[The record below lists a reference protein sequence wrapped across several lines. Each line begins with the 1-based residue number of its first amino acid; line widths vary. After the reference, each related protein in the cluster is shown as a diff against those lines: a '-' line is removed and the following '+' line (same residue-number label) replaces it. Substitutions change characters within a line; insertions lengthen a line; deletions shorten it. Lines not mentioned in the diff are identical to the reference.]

1 MRLMKY
7 FWVLVFGFLM
17 IGNAMAGE
25 EVTVAQRFDQMMK
38 PVADALWKIVMFDFQ
53 ISGQSLPIVLV
64 VLGGTAIF
72 LTIYFK
78 FLNLRAIGL
87 AFRTVSGKYTDKD
100 APGQIT
106 HFQALTA
113 ALSATVGLGNI
124 AGVAVAVSIGG
135 PGATFWMVLMGLCGM
150 TTKFC
155 ECTLGVKY
163 RKIDDQGR
171 AHGGAMYYLSRGLK
185 EKGLGGLGKVLAVMF
200 AVMCVCSAI
209 GAGNM
214 FQVNQAASQ
223 VSDSFHIFQESKVW
237 FGVILAVV
245 VGMVII
251 GGIVSIARVTSF
263 LIPLMCG
270 MYVLVALAI
279 IFTHL
284 DHVGDAF
291 AQIFS
296 GAFAPIAVGGGFV
309 GVMIQ
314 GIQRA
319 AFSNE
324 AGIGSAPIA
333 HSAVKT
339 RKPASEGLVALLEP
353 FTDTVVVCTM
363 TALVLII
370 TGMWKVDAIAKS
382 DGALLYAQ
390 PVAEQVE
397 SSKTKAKPEGGEVGK
412 AIAVAK
418 VTNVVKKLDPGAEMR
433 FIGKSKDEKFGE
445 VWQGEG
451 VASLW
456 VELKTVKEVK
466 GVGKTSRAFGEK
478 FDWFPK
484 LLAIAVLLF
493 AFSTM
498 ISWSYYGEQA
508 VIYLCGGP
516 NPAAILLYKL
526 FFCGFVVVGSVAS
539 LDNVLKISDAMLFA
553 MVLPNMVGLYL
564 LLPVI
569 KRELAD
575 FRAHVAE
582 IENSSEG

>member
-1 MRLMKY
+1 MFNIRFSKLLSVFFLLSLMMGTASAETGDSITHK
-7 FWVLVFGFLM
+7 
-17 IGNAMAGE
+17 
-25 EVTVAQRFDQMMK
+25 FDTALE
-38 PVADALWKIVMFDFQ
+38 PIANFLWKIIMFDFKVQ
-53 ISGQSLPIVLV
+53 GHSLPVVLV
-64 VLGGTAIF
+64 ILGGTAIF

-78 FLNLRAIGL
+78 FLNIRALGM
-87 AFRTVSGKYTDKD
+87 AFRTVRGKYTDKD

-135 PGATFWMVLMGLCGM
+135 PGATFWMILMGLCGM

-171 AHGGAMYYLSRGLK
+171 VHGGAMYYLSSGLK
-185 EKGLGGLGKVLAVMF
+185 EKGLGGLGKVLAVLF
-200 AVMCVCSAI
+200 AIMCVCSAI

-214 FQVNQAASQ
+214 FQINQAASQ
-223 VSDSFHIFQESKVW
+223 VSDSFGIFQDSKVW
-237 FGVILAVV
+237 FGVIMAAVV
-245 VGMVII
+245 GLVII

-270 MYVLVALAI
+270 MYVIVAMAI

-284 DHVGDAF
+284 DEVGGAF
-291 AQIFS
+291 SQIIG

-309 GVMIQ
+309 GVLIQ

-324 AGIGSAPIA
+324 AGIGSSPIA

-370 TGMWKVDAIAKS
+370 TGMWKVDAIVKV
-382 DGALLYAQ
+382 DGTPLYAQ
-390 PVAEQVE
+390 PGLEQTVVKDVA
-397 SSKTKAKPEGGEVGK
+397 KGGE
-412 AIAVAK
+412 
-418 VTNVVKKLDPGAEMR
+418 LR
-433 FIGKSKDEKFGE
+433 LIGKSEDKKFGE
-445 VWQGEG
+445 VWQENSTD
-451 VASLW
+451 SLW
-456 VELKTVKEVK
+456 VAYSDVNKVE
-466 GVGKTSRAFGEK
+466 GIGKTSRAFGEK

-484 LLAIAVLLF
+484 LLAVAVLLF

-516 NPAAILLYKL
+516 HTTAIMLYKL
-526 FFCGFVVVGSVAS
+526 AFCGFVVVGSVAS

-553 MVLPNMVGLYL
+553 MVIPNMIGLYV
-564 LLPVI
+564 LLPVV
-569 KRELAD
+569 KREFAD
-575 FRAHVAE
+575 FCKHVE
-582 IENSSEG
+582 KIESGE

>member
-1 MRLMKY
+1 MINIRFPKFLTFLFM
-7 FWVLVFGFLM
+7 LPFLM
-17 IGNAMAGE
+17 GTASA
-25 EVTVAQRFDQMMK
+25 AQSGDDLAHRFDTALK
-38 PVADALWKIVMFDFQ
+38 PVADFLWKIIMFDFPLA
-53 ISGQSLPIVLV
+53 GNAVPVVLV
-64 VLGGTAIF
+64 ILGGTAIF

-78 FLNLRAIGL
+78 FLNISALGM
-87 AFRTVSGKYTDKD
+87 AFRTVRGKYTDKD

-163 RKIDDQGR
+163 RKIDDKGR
-171 AHGGAMYYLSRGLK
+171 VHGGAMYYLSQGLQ
-185 EKGLGGLGKVLAVMF
+185 EKGLGGLGKVLAILF

-223 VSDSFHIFQESKVW
+223 ISDSFGIFQDSKVW
-237 FGVILAVV
+237 FGVILAIV
-245 VGMVII
+245 VGLVII
-251 GGIVSIARVTSF
+251 GGIVAIARVTSF

-270 MYVLVALAI
+270 MYVVVAIAILV
-279 IFTHL
+279 THL

-291 AQIFS
+291 AQIFA
-296 GAFAPIAVGGGFV
+296 GAFAPVAVGGGIV
-309 GVMIQ
+309 GVLIQ

-370 TGMWKVDAIAKS
+370 TGMWKVDAIVKT
-382 DGALLYAQ
+382 DGTPLYAQ
-390 PVAEQVE
+390 PGIEQTVVE
-397 SSKTKAKPEGGEVGK
+397 TLDEGTQLRLIGES
-412 AIAVAK
+412 
-418 VTNVVKKLDPGAEMR
+418 D
-433 FIGKSKDEKFGE
+433 DEKFRE
-445 VWQGEG
+445 VWQED
-451 VASLW
+451 ADSLW
-456 VELKTVKEVK
+456 VQMKTENPDGDGLVAVKNVEKVE
-466 GVGKTSRAFGEK
+466 GIGKTSRAFGEK
-478 FDWFPK
+478 FKWFPK
-484 LLAIAVLLF
+484 MLAIAVLLF

-516 NPAAILLYKL
+516 HTTAILLYKL
-526 FFCGFVVVGSVAS
+526 AFCCFVVIGSVAS

-553 MVLPNMVGLYL
+553 MVIPNMIGLYV
-564 LLPVI
+564 LLPVV

-575 FRAHVAE
+575 FRKHAAE
-582 IENSSEG
+582 IDAKR